1 LPRTILTLI
10 LTAVVCALG
19 AASASAASPDAW
31 RAAGPSA
38 TLTYDGTRG
47 DAVMQ
52 YALAGR
58 TGTWTMQAT
67 AGSAR
72 KLAAT
77 WNYQGYHAW
86 FGVQVAIEKFVIR
99 DGTEIVTETLQSA
112 SASRCCEAPS
122 GGFEY
127 AGTTHFDVQPGDV
140 YGFRM
145 TGKNAD
151 SDARLNGT
159 LTLDV
164 VDYTQLKV
172 TPKVTG
178 TLGANGWYTSD
189 VTVGWQITYPADYPL
204 KSACLPRTVRADTAG
219 ANLGCSV
226 RLPGGDVIRES
237 VTIKRDS
244 TPPVVTFSGPDAIDS
259 STLRYRQ
266 FEASTYE
273 ITVSDALSGLLPS
286 YGSAVPHCTATSS
299 AGERF
304 SVNIKTSFLAHRGTG
319 TCMTFDAAGNH
330 ALHPIKVV

>member
-1 LPRTILTLI
+1 
-10 LTAVVCALG
+10 
-19 AASASAASPDAW
+19 
-31 RAAGPSA
+31 
-38 TLTYDGTRG
+38 
-47 DAVMQ
+47 M
-52 YALAGR
+52 
-58 TGTWTMQAT
+58 
-67 AGSAR
+67 
-72 KLAAT
+72 
-77 WNYQGYHAW
+77 
-86 FGVQVAIEKFVIR
+86 
-99 DGTEIVTETLQSA
+99 
-112 SASRCCEAPS
+112 
-122 GGFEY
+122 
-127 AGTTHFDVQPGDV
+127 QPGDV

-164 VDYTQLKV
+164 VDYTQLKI

-219 ANLGCSV
+219 ASFGCSV
-226 RLPGGDVIRES
+226 RLPGGDAIRES
-237 VTIKRDS
+237 VTIKRDT
-244 TPPVVTFSGPDAIDS
+244 TPPVVTFTGPDAIDS

-286 YGSAVPHCTATSS
+286 YGSAVAALHRDQLGRRAVLAPTSRPRS
-299 AGERF
+299 
-304 SVNIKTSFLAHRGTG
+304 SPHRGTG

-330 ALHPIKVV
+330 ALQPIQVV